1 MGKLEEADDKLK
13 IADYLIHRDNFADY
27 ATAIT
32 KHLLD
37 AANKA
42 VAVNFGLDGT
52 SVSHILINKKLSEG
66 SKEEREFSGSYLAL
80 WKLAVQPSPAKGDI
94 EKAMARVKTFVNY
107 VRGRQLL

>member
-1 MGKLEEADDKLK
+1 MGKLDEADDKLK
-13 IADYLIHRDNFADY
+13 FADYLIHRDNFSDY
-27 ATAIT
+27 ALAIT

-42 VAVNFGLDGT
+42 VSVNFGLAGT

-80 WKLAVQPSPAKGDI
+80 WKLATNPQPTK
-94 EKAMARVKTFVNY
+94 EEVTKALSRVKTFTQY
-107 VRGRQLL
+107 VKIKRET